1 MVHLIFHSFL
11 DNWPKVPTITAQRC
25 SERTLCSSLPFV
37 KVMTDG
43 ETGQN
48 RANKEL
54 WSNLSFRILCNSRKQ
69 KQEAWIRNKIIFNVL
84 FLQIYLSL
92 EIFLEKKNIIWHWAL
107 SNYST
112 SKFSQNSE
120 KNNLFSVSVRKQ

>member
-92 EIFLEKKNIIWHWAL
+92 EIFLEKKKHYLAL
-107 SNYST
+107 SSIQLFYQQIFSELWKEQFIF
-112 SKFSQNSE
+112 SKC
-120 KNNLFSVSVRKQ
+120 